1 MKKLLLVML
10 LLSSYLF
17 GAMNVQ
23 TASKAELMS
32 ISGIGEKKADAII
45 KYRKKHKLRSA
56 DDLVKVPGIG
66 KNIANNVKH
75 NVKNKKNKVASQKN
89 KMHKKSNKKMSKE
102 NAHKMKQKK
111 SHSKNMK
118 KAQKKMQK
126 QSKKQMKMH

>member
-111 SHSKNMK
+111 SYSKNMK